1 MHLSI
6 VMQNE
11 KGVYFS
17 NSELVS
23 VLQKVNSSKIIYN
36 PIGDEDIKTTIEY
49 LNPVI
54 SLKYNKIYGLKW
66 SYHFCPY
73 NDKIKIYI
81 SNDYSYAG
89 TTDDKGRINT
99 DNKCSHCE
107 KFAGLNDEYNFCI
120 SRINWKNVKI

>member
-11 KGVYFS
+11 KGVCFS

-81 SNDYSYAG
+81 SNAYPYAG

-99 DNKCSHCE
+99 DNECPHCE
-107 KFAGLNDEYNFCI
+107 KFAGFNDEYNFCI
-120 SRINWKNVKI
+120 GSIDC